1 MGRHTLISVGQRGR
15 GRHLLSEGLSPKVG
29 RTGEAQLEPPFSRI
43 PPLGRSHPRRQEHFP
58 TCFNTD
64 GGRRSGQDWP
74 FIKHVEDKL
83 GAFSFYPLL
92 LTFLCFLA
100 QSLLYSPRSLQLCD
114 CDGSADEAW
123 KRGLLLSQLR
133 ASAAPQ
139 LFRNL
144 K

>member
-43 PPLGRSHPRRQEHFP
+43 PPLGRSHPRRRQEHFP

-83 GAFSFYPLL
+83 SGFSFYPLL
-92 LTFLCFLA
+92 LGLCFVPF
-100 QSLLYSPRSLQLCD
+100 SLFFGPV
-114 CDGSADEAW
+114 SA
-123 KRGLLLSQLR
+123 LLTPF
-133 ASAAPQ
+133 SAA
-139 LFRNL
+139 L
-144 K
+144 